1 MTMIVF
7 ENVVRKLKLGRIV
20 KSRYWRWRSWW
31 PFNESFWLA
40 VILRA
45 AFKVRKLESLFYSI
59 NTYLQKTTTCIGLQA
74 EHIFSKNTQY
84 AYFFD
89 FGHGFCRFLSM
100 FQKLHLL
107 VVKRIGTNFYCIVL
121 LFVWAQEV
129 CLRFLK
135 SHFKLEMLIFLSFM
149 LSFLVALFN

>member
-1 MTMIVF
+1 MTF
-7 ENVVRKLKLGRIV
+7 QRTFLTGCYS
-20 KSRYWRWRSWW
+20 KS
-31 PFNESFWLA
+31 
-40 VILRA
+40 
-45 AFKVRKLESLFYSI
+45 AFKVRKLESLFYNI
-59 NTYLQKTTTCIGLQA
+59 NTYLQKTSTCIGLQA
-74 EHIFSKNTQY
+74 EHIFSKNIQY
-84 AYFFD
+84 VYFFN
-89 FGHGFCRFLSM
+89 FGRGFCRFFSM

-107 VVKRIGTNFYCIVL
+107 LVKRIGTNFYCIVL